1 MQASAEDWKVD
12 AQRLDSKRG
21 AMRGWKCGQSAKS
34 HLQGVGRKPVPIR
47 IPDSYN
53 RGQRRLFGLASGF
66 VVFLLGQ
73 SVASAASYQQ
83 QNGTV
88 IDPIQ
93 DIFIQTHDYVGPDLQ
108 PGVDLSGVDL
118 RFADL
123 DSANLVQSTLVSAD
137 LTSIDLDHADLS
149 LADLTD
155 ATLTEAT
162 LRFSDWTGS
171 TLDGADFSGAQ
182 LTNAVGLGQALG
194 QGLYSVQT
202 DFSGTGFD
210 PVVAGWTL
218 IPEPTTAVLLGM
230 GLVLISIRHPVL

>member
-1 MQASAEDWKVD
+1 
-12 AQRLDSKRG
+12 
-21 AMRGWKCGQSAKS
+21 
-34 HLQGVGRKPVPIR
+34 
-47 IPDSYN
+47 
-53 RGQRRLFGLASGF
+53 LASWF
-66 VVFLLGQ
+66 VVFLLAQ

-93 DIFIQTHDYVGPDLQ
+93 DIFLQTHDYVGPDLQ
-108 PGVDLSGVDL
+108 SGVDLSGVDL

-123 DSANLVQSTLVSAD
+123 DSANLVQSTLVSSD
-137 LTSIDLDHADLS
+137 LTSIDLDHADLT

-155 ATLTEAT
+155 AILTEAT

-194 QGLYSVQT
+194 QGIYSVQT